1 MSKRIMDQYKF
12 LFGEVF
18 AQIAHAPDWHSI
30 DATEKA
36 QRLEDAFRDQS
47 RPDGGPACSST
58 PSSVWSF
65 QTSHRS
71 GGMTSNG

>member
-1 MSKRIMDQYKF
+1 MSKRIRDQYKF

-47 RPDGGPACSST
+47 RPDGGPAYSAGTGALFKHAIECLEL
-58 PSSVWSF
+58 PDEPPA
-65 QTSHRS
+65 
-71 GGMTSNG
+71 